1 MQTSIK
7 ARPAGHTVSTAD
19 VAALS
24 TANPLPPLDV
34 TALAEDI
41 AAHGILE
48 PLHVATTEEGT
59 LRVID
64 GRRRLVAALT
74 LGLTEVPVTY
84 RPLISVTALRAHP
97 GNVRK
102 DLRLTSEFTNSIK
115 VEGVRTPLVVTRT
128 AEGQLQVVDGHRRLA
143 AAIEAELTHLPYV
156 YEDRDE
162 AGQVLDM
169 ITTARHRAPLTRGE
183 ENAALFEAASLGADA
198 KRIAAAGSTTLVKA
212 RALKRLS
219 KSQAVRTA
227 AAQATGSHAPDLETL
242 AMLAELE
249 ADDPKAAAQALAEL
263 EDNPNGNPRWIIRR
277 TLSASKARKEAEA
290 HRAELEK
297 AGATIRAVSELRE
310 SATRVRSLPKVT
322 LEAHATCQGHV
333 WALEDGANVYTAYC
347 TNPALYGH
355 KMPDTGKDKGKP
367 TAEERRAVIQGNR
380 DWDTATAMRA
390 EWLAALFGA
399 GRRTKAATDRM
410 AEITATVLVSGASV
424 IVRRASHPS
433 TRSRICAWMGLP
445 QHTAE
450 SARAEAVAK
459 TPAKATL
466 YGFAAIVAAY
476 EQNTDRTVW
485 RHKGGTRTEAAQYL
499 SWLVSLGYKATP
511 IEQAVIDGKTYT
523 PSAPATGK
531 ANGKR

>member
-7 ARPAGHTVSTAD
+7 ARPAGPIVSTAD

-24 TANPLPPLDV
+24 TANPLPSLDV
-34 TALAEDI
+34 TALVEDI

-64 GRRRLVAALT
+64 GRRRLAAALT
-74 LGLTEVPVTY
+74 LSLAEVPVTY

-102 DLRLTSEFTNSIK
+102 DLRLTSEFTNSIR

-128 AEGQLQVVDGHRRLA
+128 ADGQLQVVDGHRRLA
-143 AAIEAELTHLPYV
+143 AAIEAEVTHLPYV

-198 KRIAAAGSTTLVKA
+198 RRIAAAGSTTLVKA

-227 AAQATGSHAPDLETL
+227 AAQA
-242 AMLAELE
+242 
-249 ADDPKAAAQALAEL
+249 LAEL

-277 TLSASKARKEAEA
+277 ILSASKARKEAEA

-333 WALEDGANVYTAYC
+333 WALEDGANSYTAYC

-424 IVRRASHPS
+424 VVRRASHPS
-433 TRSRICAWMGLP
+433 TRARICAWMGLP

-476 EQNTDRTVW
+476 EQNADRTVW

-511 IEQAVIDGKTYT
+511 IEQAVIDGKAYT